1 MLTEA
6 QTELA
11 QRRGWDVGLCVDEK
25 TRRAFPDI
33 YPYPHRERWSRPVL
47 FAFITKLAKA
57 NDPAALATLKVL
69 AGAPTKG
76 KK

>member
-1 MLTEA
+1 MLTETL
-6 QTELA
+6 TELA
-11 QRRGWDVGLCVDEK
+11 RRRGWSVGICVDEK

-33 YPYPHRERWSRPVL
+33 YPCPSLERWSRPAL

-76 KK
+76 RK